1 MERRDMKKV
10 LIPTKLNPI
19 VKEILEATGR
29 YTVVME
35 ETSDLPALARRHP
48 DTYALI
54 VRSEK
59 INKDIIDLLPALK
72 VIVRAGSGYDTI
84 DTVYARKKN
93 IDVMT
98 TPGANANAVAEEVI
112 AMMLAD
118 ARHLIKADASCRA
131 GRWEKK
137 AFMGREISGKTVGIV
152 GLGAIGQLVA
162 KRLSGFE
169 CQLIGYDP
177 VISKDRAEQLGVEL
191 VDLPTLFE
199 RADYVT
205 LHVPE
210 NNETRGM
217 VNASLLSRMKPGAT
231 LINCARAGII
241 NEDDLRRIKAEKK
254 LRFLNDVYPKDAEG
268 PKSVADIADI
278 MLPHLGASTYE
289 ANTKAAALAAQELIE
304 FDEKGMSPYIVNRD
318 IPPGLDRAYVELAHT
333 LAKLARAFLGPDAQL
348 KLIETS
354 FYGTLKPYAKWL
366 LSPIVSALDES
377 FDRSMGADAAAKYLA
392 KMGIDYNDRETD
404 ERKGFEN
411 SITLDLTG
419 GHSNEAMRTVSI
431 RGTVAE
437 NTLMVSRIND
447 FHNLYFVPHGHTVVF
462 TYKDRP
468 GVLGRIGV
476 SLAEAGINID
486 DVRNPHDLRGEESIA
501 ILKVNRPVPHEI
513 VKKIAGDISAHIAF
527 AIDL

>member
-1 MERRDMKKV
+1 MKKV
-10 LIPTKLNPI
+10 LIPTKLNAV
-19 VKEILEATGR
+19 VKDILDATGR
-29 YTVVME
+29 YTVIME
-35 ETSDLPALARRHP
+35 ETTDLPALVRRHP

-59 INKDIIDLLPALK
+59 ITKDIIDALPALR

-84 DTVYARKKN
+84 DSKYARKKN
-93 IDVMT
+93 IDVLT

-112 AMMLAD
+112 ALMLAD

-131 GRWEKK
+131 GQWEKK

-177 VISKDRAEQLGVEL
+177 VISSDRAEQLGIEL

-199 RADYVT
+199 RADYIT
-205 LHVPE
+205 LHIPE
-210 NNETRGM
+210 NNETRGL
-217 VNASLLSRMKPGAT
+217 VNSALIGRMKKGAT
-231 LINCARAGII
+231 LINCARAGVI
-241 NEDDLRRIKAEKK
+241 NEDDLRALKAEKGI
-254 LRFLNDVYPKDAEG
+254 RFLNDVYPKDAEG

-278 MLPHLGASTYE
+278 MLPHLGASTKE
-289 ANTKAAALAAQELIE
+289 ANTKAAALAAHELIE
-304 FDEKGMSPYIVNRD
+304 LDEKGMSPYIVNRD
-318 IPPGLDRAYVELAHT
+318 IPPGLDRAYVDLAHT
-333 LAKLARAFLGPDAQL
+333 LAKLARAFLGADAQL

-354 FYGTLKPYAKWL
+354 FYGTLKPFAEWL
-366 LSPIVSALDES
+366 LSPIVAAINES
-377 FDRSMGADAAAKYLA
+377 FDRSLGTAAARKYLA
-392 KMGIDYNDRETD
+392 EMGIDYNDRETD
-404 ERKGFEN
+404 QRKGFEN

-419 GHSNEAMRTVSI
+419 GASHEALRTISI
-431 RGTVAE
+431 RGTVTE
-437 NTLMVSRIND
+437 NTIMVSRINE

-468 GVLGRIGV
+468 GVLGQIGAA
-476 SLAEAGINID
+476 LAAGGVNID
-486 DVRNPHDLRGEESIA
+486 DVRNPHDVKCEESIA
-501 ILKVNRPVPHEI
+501 ILKVNQAVPQEL
-513 VKKIAGDISAHIAF
+513 VRKIASDIGAHCFF